1 MLTRCYQNSI
11 ALRAVPCACYIQR
24 FQSLSCIEPSV
35 FWIQTNFLHFDFL
48 MFHDIL
54 LILET
59 NSKLFVYLKKGKSI
73 KQHPDWHSD
82 AIYCFVHL
90 VNMCAK
96 GISYAGSTDGM
107 YYLQKMRY

>member
-1 MLTRCYQNSI
+1 MLFYADTLDRQGCGGTLVGTKYVITAAHCTDGMSASNLKLQIGDTS
-11 ALRAVPCACYIQR
+11 
-24 FQSLSCIEPSV
+24 
-35 FWIQTNFLHFDFL
+35 FDTEHEVMSF
-48 MFHDIL
+48 IRP
-54 LILET
+54 
-59 NSKLFVYLKKGKSI
+59 VKSI
-73 KQHPDWHSD
+73 KQHPVWHSD